1 MIVIIIIAM
10 VLLLFA
16 NGALFYLIFTDQVE
30 GALFRIATISGVAGA
45 LIIIG
50 YVIRSVCYET
60 TKLATS

>member
-16 NGALFYLIFTDQVE
+16 NGALFYLIFTNQVE
-30 GALFRIATISGVAGA
+30 GALFRIATISGAAGA

-50 YVIRSVCYET
+50 YVITEC
-60 TKLATS
+60 LL